1 MKLTQLCVLSVF
13 LFSAWVDCGRAPPP
27 VEDTTTEASS
37 DDTTTASDDDDEVV
51 ARVKAYIDAGT
62 CDEVVTEDVC
72 DDESYYKE
80 FTYNGKRVVIAN
92 GYPDH
97 VAEEDQ
103 YETNPNVRCQRW
115 TFMEVPL
122 EPTKA
127 DTLVESDMGAVGLS
141 VTGGTFYNY
150 LSDPDGSLA
159 LTNEGTTLDSCL
171 GHSSSNSQYHY
182 HANVNC
188 SLGSAVGAN
197 DADTCLLLGYWI
209 DGVPVYGFCK
219 DSSGAQM
226 TSCYSLVDGA
236 TTTTI
241 ETVSGTYTTAY
252 YNTDYEY
259 DQDAYD
265 NGECNLDEGSG
276 AIHPTTG
283 QYSYFLTIGYPWV
296 PIYYAGS
303 EGASSLC
310 SAA

>member
-1 MKLTQLCVLSVF
+1 MKFTLLTVLLSVF
-13 LFSAWVDCGRAPPP
+13 IFAAWVEGGRRPMKA
-27 VEDTTTEASS
+27 TTTEAS
-37 DDTTTASDDDDEVV
+37 TTTASDDDDDEVV
-51 ARVKAYIDAGT
+51 TRVKGYIDAGT
-62 CDEVVTEDVC
+62 CNDVETEDVC

-97 VAEEDQ
+97 EAEEDM
-103 YETNPNVRCQRW
+103 YESTPVDRCQRW

-127 DTLVESDMGAVGLS
+127 DALEESSMGVVGLA

-150 LSDPDGSLA
+150 LSAPDGSLA

-171 GHSSSNSQYHY
+171 GHSSSDNQYHY
-182 HANVNC
+182 HANINC
-188 SLGSAVGAN
+188 SLGSAAGAN
-197 DADTCLLLGYWI
+197 DADSCVQLGYWA

-226 TSCYSLVDGA
+226 TSCYALDDGA

-252 YNTDYEY
+252 YSSDYSY
-259 DQDAYD
+259 DEDAFD
-265 NGECNLDEGSG
+265 NGECNLDVASG
-276 AIHPTTG
+276 AVHPTTG

-296 PIYYAGS
+296 PIFYAGS
-303 EGASSLC
+303 DGPSDLC